1 MVIYLELEPITIA
14 EVFVHCWRGF
24 RLWTRGLTWPST
36 TLGRNLPYGI
46 KPVEK
51 RRKNIKVNMAT
62 EPNSTSI
69 FFTYFFHS
77 RVEEGPCNE
86 RETDEKK
93 EVVVDPM
100 KINAVAPSSS
110 SMLTLCARD
119 FVFVHTL
126 CPTLNLII
134 LLLPST
140 RIMSLPLYTMQHA
153 CRKSFLH
160 FSWLISVS
168 LSRIFHRR
176 SDHPRDA
183 QHHHTF
189 SSPKLFDNFKD
200 LFLGRN
206 FVTNTGFFGDC
217 RQQFVETETQ
227 PFISTQE
234 K

>member
-1 MVIYLELEPITIA
+1 
-14 EVFVHCWRGF
+14 
-24 RLWTRGLTWPST
+24 
-36 TLGRNLPYGI
+36 
-46 KPVEK
+46 
-51 RRKNIKVNMAT
+51 
-62 EPNSTSI
+62 
-69 FFTYFFHS
+69 
-77 RVEEGPCNE
+77 
-86 RETDEKK
+86 
-93 EVVVDPM
+93 M
-100 KINAVAPSSS
+100 KINAVAPS

-140 RIMSLPLYTMQHA
+140 MDNVSPSLYNVARVLGDIFHI
-153 CRKSFLH
+153 
-160 FSWLISVS
+160 FSNLFMC

-183 QHHHTF
+183 QQHHTF

-200 LFLGRN
+200 LFLGKN

-227 PFISTQE
+227 QFISTQE